1 LPEAAFYA
9 PRGSL
14 KSFRFCVVNLAGLLI
29 PTFEVGLAEYLGSGE
44 VDTGLEFYDF
54 RIWIR
59 LQDDEDIPFELA
71 IELVT
76 LVDGF
81 DVPKFP
87 HAFG

>member
-1 LPEAAFYA
+1 MPEAAFYA
-9 PRGSL
+9 PGGSL
-14 KSFRFCVVNLAGLLI
+14 KSFGLRKVIFAGLLI
-29 PTFEVGLAEYLGSGE
+29 PTFEVGLAEYLSSGE
-44 VDTGLEFYDF
+44 VDTGLKFYDF

-59 LQDDEDIPFELA
+59 LQDDEDIPLKLA